1 VAQGL
6 VFGFALVR
14 YRYHKMYRI
23 YTDVSVTA
31 KSGSTTFRRRVNEK
45 CVGRRRQRGMDAK
58 GSCGGARAEERVHQR
73 SKNLVATKWNVF
85 HSWKSRGGAGGDSS
99 LLCYTPFNIYICH
112 SPPPPQSF
120 GHARKLLS
128 LPQLDTETVPDCH
141 SYPLDRYSGWLELVE

>member
-1 VAQGL
+1 MAQGL

-58 GSCGGARAEERVHQR
+58 GSCGGGGGPSGGASSSTEQKPCRHEMKRVPF
-73 SKNLVATKWNVF
+73 LEV
-85 HSWKSRGGAGGDSS
+85 SWGSRGGLKSA
-99 LLCYTPFNIYICH
+99 LLYPLQHIY
-112 SPPPPQSF
+112 
-120 GHARKLLS
+120 LS
-128 LPQLDTETVPDCH
+128 LTPASPVFWPRTKVVIAATVRH
-141 SYPLDRYSGWLELVE
+141 